1 VLTNIKINDIII
13 IENKKGMI
21 NMSESLMLK
30 ANILGGMNSY
40 IIDEIGDDD
49 IYDKWIQVVP
59 DECSEDDLFDIAMD
73 AELWIDAVN
82 LFAELVKESY
92 GR

>member
-1 VLTNIKINDIII
+1 
-13 IENKKGMI
+13 
-21 NMSESLMLK
+21 MSESLMLK

-40 IIDEIGDDD
+40 IVNEIGDDD

-59 DECSEDDLFDIAMD
+59 DECSENEDALFDIAMD
-73 AELWIDAVN
+73 IELWIDAVN

-92 GR
+92 GK

>member
-1 VLTNIKINDIII
+1 MTNIKINDIIN

-21 NMSESLMLK
+21 IMSESLMLK
-30 ANILGGMNSY
+30 VNLLGGMNSY

-59 DECSEDDLFDIAMD
+59 DECSEDDLFDIATD